1 MKKFS
6 INNGSLIGLV
16 LVACAIITRSLGI
29 DENQSSIPSILNNLV
44 IVFGIYYFIVQYR
57 DTQNSGLISYS
68 ESLKLG
74 TSLSF
79 FASVVLAFY
88 TVFYINFIDSEFINN
103 LISQTEQQIL
113 MSRPDISDDELDKML
128 ELSSR
133 LTKPHWLFINGMLG
147 ITLMGFLFS
156 IFILWF
162 WGNWLLFEKAN
173 EEGWYSLIPIYNII
187 VNIRIVGKPEW
198 WIFLYF
204 VPLVNVIAHFII
216 MNELRKCFRKD
227 DVYTIGLFFLGII
240 FKPALGINND
250 EYIRPNNSQTVSI
263 N

>member
-88 TVFYINFIDSEFINN
+88 TVFHINFIDTEFINN
-103 LISQTEQQIL
+103 LISQITI
-113 MSRPDISDDELDKML
+113 
-128 ELSSR
+128 R
-133 LTKPHWLFINGMLG
+133 LI
-147 ITLMGFLFS
+147 FS
-156 IFILWF
+156 
-162 WGNWLLFEKAN
+162 
-173 EEGWYSLIPIYNII
+173 
-187 VNIRIVGKPEW
+187 
-198 WIFLYF
+198 
-204 VPLVNVIAHFII
+204 
-216 MNELRKCFRKD
+216 
-227 DVYTIGLFFLGII
+227 
-240 FKPALGINND
+240 
-250 EYIRPNNSQTVSI
+250 
-263 N
+263 